1 MAAPKTKAAASAA
14 CQHRV
19 QLVHAK
25 AVVGD
30 LCKLRTLCTACSQW
44 FTHTFTGSEAEEAA
58 RAWYYVPPGLPPR
71 RKGGKQ

>member
-1 MAAPKTKAAASAA
+1 MAPAKAADA
-14 CQHRV
+14 CLHRV

-30 LCKLRTLCTACSQW
+30 LCKLKTICTACSGW
-44 FTHTFTGSEAEEAA
+44 FTHRFTGTEAEEAA

-71 RKGGKQ
+71 RKGGRRR

>member
-1 MAAPKTKAAASAA
+1 MAATSGAT
-14 CQHRV
+14 CLHRV

-30 LCKLRTLCTACSQW
+30 LCKLKTICTACRGW
-44 FTHTFTGSEAEEAA
+44 FTHRFTGDAAEEAA

-71 RKGGKQ
+71 RKGRRKR

>member
-14 CQHRV
+14 CHHRV

-44 FTHTFTGSEAEEAA
+44 FTHKFTGSEAEEAA

-71 RKGGKQ
+71 RKGGKR